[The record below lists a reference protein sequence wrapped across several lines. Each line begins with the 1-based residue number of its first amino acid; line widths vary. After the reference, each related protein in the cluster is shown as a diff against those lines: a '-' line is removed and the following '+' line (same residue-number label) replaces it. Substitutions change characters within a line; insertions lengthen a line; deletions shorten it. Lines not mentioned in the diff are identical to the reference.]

1 MPARID
7 DLLVLNANLNKSDF
21 AKYPRDREAVLPNDF
36 GGLGDGVADDRT
48 AIQAAFDRAE
58 ADQKFA
64 MIPPG
69 TWNVSGTVT
78 LPSGARGLIMQ
89 GTIRYTGT
97 APSSVLVLGD
107 GGTTTPPSPSPRT
120 PRLTWATGSRS
131 LRRARATPRWP
142 MFS

>member
-7 DLLVLNANLNKSDF
+7 DLLVLNANLNKTDF
-21 AKYPRDREAVLPNDF
+21 AKYLRDREAVLTNDF

-48 AIQAAFDRAE
+48 AIQAAFDRAG

-78 LPSGARGLIMQ
+78 LPGGARGLIICR
-89 GTIRYTGT
+89 GPSAAR
-97 APSSVLVLGD
+97 APR
-107 GGTTTPPSPSPRT
+107 PPPCWC
-120 PRLTWATGSRS
+120 WAMAARS
-131 LRRARATPRWP
+131 ATPR
-142 MFS
+142 SSTRG